1 MDGNKADAD
10 HRGDISWRRLPAPVA
25 GAAAAVG
32 AVSLGLVLIG
42 ACGLGGQ
49 DTYVAPPPLN
59 ADLQAAPVVSQS
71 GTTTPGIVIPPS
83 PTWRVAVD
91 QGPRHTP
98 IPTLTTTSK
107 DQDPDPDPEAPT
119 TASRTTP
126 LHPSTTTRPT
136 TTRPRPTTDPPTL
149 TTEPARPTT
158 PPVTTEPAIAVPTT
172 GADDEPASG

>member
-1 MDGNKADAD
+1 MDGSNAGADR
-10 HRGDISWRRLPAPVA
+10 RGATPRRRLPAPVA

-71 GTTTPGIVIPPS
+71 GGSTTPAVVIPPS
-83 PTWRVAVD
+83 PTWRVAAD
-91 QGPRHTP
+91 QPPRHSP
-98 IPTLTTTSK
+98 IPTVTTDPK
-107 DQDPDPDPEAPT
+107 DASPDPEAPT

-126 LHPSTTTRPT
+126 LRPTTTSPS
-136 TTRPRPTTDPPTL
+136 TTRPRPTTDSPAP
-149 TTEPARPTT
+149 TTESTRPTT
-158 PPVTTEPAIAVPTT
+158 PPTTEPAIAVPTT
-172 GADDEPASG
+172 EDDQPASG

>member
-1 MDGNKADAD
+1 MDGNKAGAD

-59 ADLQAAPVVSQS
+59 ADLQAAPVVSAQS
-71 GTTTPGIVIPPS
+71 GTTTPGVVIPPS

-107 DQDPDPDPEAPT
+107 DQDPDPEAPT

-126 LHPSTTTRPT
+126 LRPSTTTPPT

-158 PPVTTEPAIAVPTT
+158 PPATTEPAIAVPTT
-172 GADDEPASG
+172 PGDDQPVSG